1 MQPETT
7 DRRDSTALTRRA
19 FAAGATAV
27 SAFPREIAREPI
39 DDRQPAHVS
48 TETYWYD
55 RIRRLGQINI
65 NEKDAANLDI
75 DYWIRYWSSLKVDGL
90 IVSCA
95 GIVAFYPT
103 KVPNHHRAKFLG
115 DRDLYGEF
123 SRATRKANIRVI
135 ARLDPTYAFTELFEA
150 HPDWVS
156 RNREGQPVMHAE
168 AKQLYSTCM
177 FGHYYDEQMTAIIRE
192 LNERYDPDAYYTNGW
207 PGTGLGTICYCDHCR
222 AEYRRKYNADL
233 PSTANRKDTNFRHWT
248 EWRLERVLEVWNL
261 WQKTATEGRVDRVY
275 VGNLGGSIRAEIN
288 VQKIASICKW
298 MNADHQDRSGT
309 TPMWDCAQQGRIS
322 YSVMRGRT
330 ATNVTSAYNLSDAVW
345 RHTSKAP
352 VEMRM
357 WLAQTAAS
365 GMVPWETWLG
375 GHPKDTRWEQPAQQ
389 FFQWIAANEPHYRN
403 RRSLSTVALVW
414 PQRTQVWHPDLA
426 GNTEALQGFYYA
438 LLEARI
444 PFDIVHDED
453 LSTDRLSQYNVVAL
467 PNAALLSDETCRVLE
482 KYCLSGGALVATSET
497 SLYNEWGEK
506 RSDFALSGVFGAS
519 VAGAVQG
526 PLHNSYMQVE
536 KQHSL
541 LDGIGATTLLPG
553 PIYRVPIHDVADPI
567 LTRVPPFPAYP
578 PEFVY
583 PESDKTI
590 GPSLV
595 VKDGKSRVVFFPDDV
610 DRTFWRS
617 WNRDLGRL
625 LSNAVRWA
633 GRDSQAAKVQ
643 GPGLLDVFYWETEPG
658 LALHLVNYTSPAL
671 MKGPARE
678 ISTVGEQKVRLR
690 LPKGFSPQSAS
701 MLSTGEKVAMQ
712 VQGADLSMT
721 IPKVG
726 EYDILA
732 ITKAS

>member
-1 MQPETT
+1 MDEFTT
-7 DRRDSTALTRRA
+7 GMTRRA
-19 FAAGATAV
+19 FAAGMTAAASLGKEW
-27 SAFPREIAREPI
+27 SAEAPPRP
-39 DDRQPAHVS
+39 
-48 TETYWYD
+48 YWYD

-65 NEKDAANLDI
+65 NEKDAASLDI
-75 DYWIRYWSSLKVDGL
+75 DYWVRYWNSLNVDGL

-103 KVPNHHRAKFLG
+103 TVPNHHKARFLG
-115 DRDLYGEF
+115 NRDLYGDF
-123 SRATRKANIRVI
+123 SQATRKANIRVI
-135 ARLDPTYAFTELFEA
+135 ARLDPTYAFPELFAA

-156 RNREGQPVMHAE
+156 RNREGQPVRHPE
-168 AKQLYSTCM
+168 AKELYATCM

-192 LNERYDPDAYYTNGW
+192 LNEKYDPDGYYTNGW

-222 AEYRRKYNADL
+222 DEYRRRYHAEL
-233 PSTANRKDTNFRHWT
+233 PQVPNRKDPNFRVWT
-248 EWRLERVLEVWNL
+248 NWRLERVLEVWKL
-261 WQKTATEGRVDRVY
+261 WQVTATEGRADRVY

-288 VQKIASICKW
+288 VKQIASICKW

-330 ATNVTSAYNLSDAVW
+330 ATNVTSAYNLSDAIW

-389 FFQWIAANEPHYRN
+389 FFQWLAANEKHYYN
-403 RRSLSTVALVW
+403 RRSLSTVGLVW

-453 LSTDRLSQYNVVAL
+453 ISADRLQQYNVIAL
-467 PNAALLSDETCRVLE
+467 PNAALLSDAACHALRSYFE
-482 KYCLSGGALVATSET
+482 GGGSLVATSET
-497 SLYNEWGEK
+497 SLYNEWGE
-506 RSDFALSGVFGAS
+506 RRNNFALAGIFGAS
-519 VAGAVQG
+519 VKGAVEG

-536 KQHSL
+536 RQHPL
-541 LDGIGATTLLPG
+541 LDGIGKTTVLPG
-553 PIYRVPIHDVADPI
+553 PIFRVPIEDVENPI
-567 LTRVPPFPAYP
+567 LTRIPPYPAFP

-583 PESDKTI
+583 PESSATS

-595 VKDGKSRVVFFPDDV
+595 LRDGKARAVYFPDDV

-633 GRDSQAAKVQ
+633 GRDSHSAVVQ

-658 LALHLVNYTSPAL
+658 LALHLVNYTTPAL

-678 ISTVGEQKVRLR
+678 ISTVGKQQVRLR
-690 LPKGFSPQSAS
+690 LPNGFRAGAAS
-701 MLSTGEKVAMQ
+701 LLSSGQELPMQ
-712 VQGADLSMT
+712 AGGSDIAIT
-721 IPKVG
+721 IPQVG
-726 EYDILA
+726 EYEVLA
-732 ITKAS
+732 LTRAP

>member
-1 MQPETT
+1 M
-7 DRRDSTALTRRA
+7 DLTRRA
-19 FAAGATAV
+19 FAAGAAVTTALG
-27 SAFPREIAREPI
+27 REQPI
-39 DDRQPAHVS
+39 NPLV
-48 TETYWYD
+48 TEGSGDTPPTLYWYD

-65 NEKDAANLDI
+65 NEKDAATLDI
-75 DYWIRYWSSLKVDGL
+75 DYWVRYWSSLKVNGL
-90 IVSCA
+90 IVSCG

-103 KVPNHHRAKFLG
+103 TVPYHHKARFLG
-115 DRDLYGEF
+115 NRDLYGEF
-123 SRATRKANIRVI
+123 SQATRRADIRVI
-135 ARLDPTYAFTELFEA
+135 ARLDPTYAFSELFEA
-150 HPDWVS
+150 HPDWIS
-156 RNREGQPVMHAE
+156 RDKEGRPVRHPE
-168 AKQLYSTCM
+168 AKQLYGTCM

-192 LNERYDPDAYYTNGW
+192 LNSKYDPDAYYTNGW

-222 AEYRRKYNADL
+222 AEYRHRYQADL
-233 PSTANRKDTNFRHWT
+233 PESANRKDPNFRRWT
-248 EWRLERVLEVWNL
+248 EWRLERVLEIWNL
-261 WQKTATEGRVDRVY
+261 WQKTATEGRADRVY

-288 VQKIASICKW
+288 VKRIASICKW

-330 ATNVTSAYNLSDAVW
+330 ATNVTSAYNLSDAIW

-389 FFQWIAANEPHYRN
+389 FFQWIAANEKHYQN

-414 PQRTQVWHPDLA
+414 PQRTQVWHPELS

-453 LSTDRLSQYNVVAL
+453 ISTDRLSQYSVVAL
-467 PNAALLSDETCRVLE
+467 PNAALLSDSTCQVLQAYFE
-482 KYCLSGGALVATSET
+482 GGGSLVATSET
-497 SLYNEWGEK
+497 SLYNEWGE
-506 RSDFALSGVFGAS
+506 RREDFALAGVFGTS
-519 VAGAVQG
+519 VTGAVEG

-536 KQHSL
+536 RQHAL
-541 LDGIGATTLLPG
+541 LDGIGATTVLPG
-553 PIYRVPIHDVADPI
+553 PIFRLPIKDVPNPI
-567 LTRVPPFPAYP
+567 LTRVPPFPAFP

-583 PESDKTI
+583 PESSETI

-595 VKDGKSRVVFFPDDV
+595 IKDGKSRVVYFPDDV

-633 GRDSQAAKVQ
+633 GRDSQHAKVQ
-643 GPGLLDVFYWETEPG
+643 GDGLLDIFYWETEPG

-678 ISTVGEQKVRLR
+678 ISTVREQKVRLQMPR
-690 LPKGFSPQSAS
+690 GFRPGASS
-701 MLSTGEKVAMQ
+701 MLSSGQTVPTQ
-712 VQGADLSMT
+712 IQGSELLVT
-721 IPKVG
+721 IPHVG
-726 EYDILA
+726 EYDVLA
-732 ITKAS
+732 ITRAT